1 MRYNK
6 QELAALASQ
15 TAQNFDREGVLVI
28 KEKQD
33 GFFRRSEG
41 CSLRWFRLRGN
52 LLFYLKGPEPWYEPV
67 GVIVLG
73 HHKVKEQNRDENGH
87 WPFHIVWENGICYR
101 MAAFQE
107 SERDLWLKAI
117 QKAPYN
123 VIHSQLIALKERLNR
138 IRPILDILT
147 YRIQKGIIADMTE
160 IPLCELALSCDNLLC
175 DSYGKPPSPLIVVY
189 VKYSKEVC
197 IKYGTTEIVETSSN
211 PCFSKTILFRAS
223 DGLTG
228 EAMIRIVVY
237 NVKEK
242 VTETAVPMGFTSLQ
256 LSTIQEAQRLRVA
269 LMTREN
275 KTVGFV
281 TIHGWSLEPSYIG
294 TSPNHSNE
302 KNSVDIPQK
311 VLCHRRSQSLPPRLG
326 LKLKYPSYGSVLK
339 QNFVNSHQV
348 TFRFHSGLGGDITVH
363 DIMAEPKLCFQM
375 PVQLLDI
382 FIQREKEL
390 LEELLSVGDI
400 SGQWQTRQLDLAST
414 HVSLLKHYCHSKRC
428 LQIAENP
435 YYKASSKKDDASL
448 EFAPVNLH
456 LQRMWVHND
465 TLNKTG
471 FHDVVTVGAFAAH
484 THKTDRTGGLIRL
497 VQQVKDINSTKAAL
511 NSATANKIQ
520 AEYDNVI
527 ALRRLCDEAGTDMD
541 RILVLLQAKQN
552 AEIVTV
558 TEDIKCK
565 IKSILAL
572 WEPGVVEEMLAN
584 IGWPKNTCTDDSE
597 NQTVSTILRLTEQLC
612 LFDAGNSDCD
622 TYNASSSSSSKE
634 TSPTGDVPA
643 LSTSV
648 PDICP
653 GTSKTCKDSFKDIIE
668 ETELQFHNDYFDSE
682 ERLKFNHSFRSV
694 RSPIKT
700 KLNDSPLSFTSKKT
714 RYGSLRSD
722 FKNSTPFEQI
732 SYKSLMDTLSGNDK
746 KKNTEVKS
754 EGKSLPSIGL
764 LDSSAREC
772 NLSYLKSLGTNIEV
786 SFAKFVEATSK
797 TAEKNSEATE
807 EEMDNLRSLVCGLKH
822 EADTLV
828 RWARISH
835 AALRVRC
842 EAPLWT
848 REHAALQTR
857 RDTCFSQALTT
868 VTAGLLC
875 WFNSVPGDVIVK
887 LLSSDLGPLCGFE
900 GLLSLYST
908 EKAMWGDM
916 VVAVE
921 DLQTVLFTL
930 TKVGHSNSVIP
941 QVSGTRSALTVNIP
955 ISDSLYSKFTCKEYL
970 SFTITAV
977 FFNIGINEKA
987 TLAEALGETTP
998 QYQSNSDNLDRL
1010 NKYYHKYNKVF
1021 PADHMAANRASSRTK
1036 PLEEVMENLRIVV
1049 HKKVPKN
1056 IEVLHLAS
1064 LATRLM
1070 NGVRF
1075 TSCKSAKD
1083 RTGMSVTL
1091 EQCSILAS
1099 EYHLAEH
1106 EFKKALNIM
1115 RSEGC
1120 RRENTYKNIGIRKY
1134 AFTKKQAM
1142 ALPEEYRPP
1151 AGTYGSSQT

>member
-15 TAQNFDREGVLVI
+15 TSQNFDREGILVL

-52 LLFYLKGPEPWYEPV
+52 LLFYLKGPEPWYEPM

-73 HHKVKEQNRDENGH
+73 HHKIKEQNQDENGH
-87 WPFHIVWENGICYR
+87 WPFNIVWENGVCYR
-101 MAAFQE
+101 MATFHE
-107 SERDLWLKAI
+107 SERVIWIKAI
-117 QKAPYN
+117 ENAPYN
-123 VIHSQLIALKERLNR
+123 VVHSQLISLKERLNR
-138 IRPILDILT
+138 IRPIVDIAT
-147 YRIQKGIIADMTE
+147 YRIQKGIISG
-160 IPLCELALSCDNLLC
+160 I
-175 DSYGKPPSPLIVVY
+175 
-189 VKYSKEVC
+189 
-197 IKYGTTEIVETSSN
+197 
-211 PCFSKTILFRAS
+211 

-228 EAMIRIVVY
+228 DAMVRIVAY
-237 NVKEK
+237 NVKEQ

-256 LSTIQEAQRLRVA
+256 LSTIQEAQRLRIA
-269 LMTREN
+269 LMTRDN
-275 KTVGFV
+275 KTIGFV

-294 TSPNHSNE
+294 TSPSHCNE
-302 KNSVDIPQK
+302 KICIDVPQK
-311 VLCHRRSQSLPPRLG
+311 VMCHRRSQSLPPRLG
-326 LKLKYPSYGSVLK
+326 LKLKFPSYGSLLK

-348 TFRFHSGLGGDITVH
+348 TYRFHSGLGGDITVH
-363 DIMAEPKLCFQM
+363 EIMAEAKLCYQI
-375 PVQLLDI
+375 PVQLLEI
-382 FIQREKEL
+382 YIQREKEL
-390 LEELLSVGDI
+390 LEELLSVGEI
-400 SGQWQTRQLDLAST
+400 SGQWQSRQLDLAST

-435 YYKASSKKDDASL
+435 YFKPSCKKDDASL

-465 TLNKTG
+465 TLNRTG
-471 FHDVVTVGAFAAH
+471 FHNVVTAGAFAAH
-484 THKTDRTGGLIRL
+484 THKAERTGGLIRL
-497 VQQVKDINSTKAAL
+497 VQQMKDINSTKAAL
-511 NSATANKIQ
+511 YSATATKIQ
-520 AEYDNVI
+520 AEYDNVV
-527 ALRRLCDEAGTDMD
+527 ALRRLIDESVTDMD
-541 RILVLLQAKQN
+541 RILVLIQAKQT
-552 AEIVTV
+552 AEIIAVIEAV
-558 TEDIKCK
+558 KGK

-572 WEPGVVEEMLAN
+572 WEPGVVEEMLAS
-584 IGWPKNTCTDDSE
+584 IGWPKNTCTNDSQ
-597 NQTVSTILRLTEQLC
+597 NQTMSTILRLTEQLSM
-612 LFDAGNSDCD
+612 FDAASSDCD
-622 TYNASSSSSSKE
+622 TYDASSSSSSKE
-634 TSPTGDVPA
+634 TSPTGEVPA
-643 LSTSV
+643 TAASGGASLKCSLSGLLKE
-648 PDICP
+648 PFIDIAE
-653 GTSKTCKDSFKDIIE
+653 GA
-668 ETELQFHNDYFDSE
+668 ELQFHNDYFNSE
-682 ERLKFNHSFRSV
+682 ERLKLNHSFRSV
-694 RSPIKT
+694 RSPVKARLGDIKG
-700 KLNDSPLSFTSKKT
+700 LSFDSKWP
-714 RYGSLRSD
+714 RHGSLRSD
-722 FKNSTPFEQI
+722 HKGSPSFEQV
-732 SYKSLMDTLSGNDK
+732 SYRSLVEGLSANDK
-746 KKNTEVKS
+746 SKASKVKTDRAT
-754 EGKSLPSIGL
+754 LPSIGM
-764 LDSSAREC
+764 LDSSARES
-772 NLSYLKSLGTNIEV
+772 NLAYLKGLGTNVQTLFTE
-786 SFAKFVEATSK
+786 FVEATLK
-797 TAEKNSEATE
+797 TLDRETDVPEA
-807 EEMDNLRSLVCGLKH
+807 EMDGLRALVGAMKC

-828 RWARISH
+828 RWARVSH

-857 RDTCFSQALTT
+857 RDTCFSQALSTT
-868 VTAGLLC
+868 TAGLLC
-875 WFNSVPGDVIVK
+875 WVNSVPGDVIVK

-930 TKVGHSNSVIP
+930 TKVGHSNSAIP
-941 QVSGTRSALTVNIP
+941 QVSGTRSSLVVSIP
-955 ISDSLYSKFTCKEYL
+955 ISDSLYSKFTCKEHL

-977 FFNIGINEKA
+977 FFNIGFNEKA

-998 QYQSNSDNLDRL
+998 QYQSNCDNLDRL

-1021 PADHMAANRASSRTK
+1021 PADHMAASRASSRTK

-1049 HKKVPKN
+1049 HKKVPRN
-1056 IEVLHLAS
+1056 VEVLHLTS

-1083 RTGMSVTL
+1083 RTGMAVTL

-1106 EFKKALNIM
+1106 EMKKALNIM

-1120 RRENTYKNIGIRKY
+1120 RRENTFKNIGIRKY

-1142 ALPEEYRPP
+1142 ALPQQYRPP
-1151 AGTYGSSQT
+1151 PGTYGSSQT

>member
-6 QELAALASQ
+6 HELAALASQ
-15 TAQNFDREGVLVI
+15 SSQNFDREGILVL

-41 CSLRWFRLRGN
+41 SSVRWFRLQGN
-52 LLFYLKGPEPWYEPV
+52 LLFYLKGPEPWYEPL
-67 GVIVLG
+67 GLILLG
-73 HHKVKEQNRDENGH
+73 HHKVQIQNLDENGH
-87 WPFHIVWENGICYR
+87 WPFQIVWENGLWYR
-101 MAAFQE
+101 LATFHE
-107 SERDLWLKAI
+107 SERTLWVKAI
-117 QKAPYN
+117 QNAPYN
-123 VIHSQLIALKERLNR
+123 LIHSQLIGLKERLNR
-138 IRPILDILT
+138 IRPIVDIAT
-147 YRIQKGIIADMTE
+147 FRAQKGIIPDMTE

-175 DSYGKPPSPLIVVY
+175 DAYGQPPSPLIVVY
-189 VKYSKEVC
+189 VRYSKVMC
-197 IKYGTTEIVETSSN
+197 IKYGTTEIVEVCSN

-228 EAMIRIVVY
+228 EAVVRIVVY
-237 NVKEK
+237 DVKER

-281 TIHGWSLEPSYIG
+281 TIHGWSLEPSCIG
-294 TSPNHSNE
+294 TSPNHTNE
-302 KNSVDIPQK
+302 KNCIDLNQK
-311 VLCHRRSQSLPPRLG
+311 VMCHRRSQSLPPRLG
-326 LKLKYPSYGSVLK
+326 LKLKFPSYSNLLK
-339 QNFVNSHQV
+339 QNFVNSHQA
-348 TFRFHSGLGGDITVH
+348 TYRFHSGLGADITVH
-363 DIMAEPKLCFQM
+363 EIMAEPKLCFQL

-382 FIQREKEL
+382 YIQREKEL
-390 LEELLSVGDI
+390 LEELLSVGEV

-435 YYKASSKKDDASL
+435 YFKASCKKDESSL

-471 FHDVVTVGAFAAH
+471 FHDVITAGAFTAH
-484 THKTDRTGGLIRL
+484 THKAERTGGLIRL

-511 NSATANKIQ
+511 NSAAANKIQ
-520 AEYDNVI
+520 AEYENVV
-527 ALRRLCDEAGTDMD
+527 AVRRLDEEASIDMD
-541 RILVLLQAKQN
+541 RILVLLQAKQTT
-552 AEIVTV
+552 EIITV
-558 TEDIKCK
+558 INVVKAK
-565 IKSILAL
+565 IKSIIAL
-572 WEPGVVEEMLAN
+572 WEPCVVEEMLAS
-584 IGWPKNTCTDDSE
+584 IGWPKNKYVDNSE
-597 NQTVSTILRLTEQLC
+597 NQALSTILRLTDQLSV
-612 LFDAGNSDCD
+612 FDPRSSDCE
-622 TYNASSSSSSKE
+622 TYDASSSSSSKE
-634 TSPTGDVPA
+634 TTPTCDAPTLSASASNMSPGP
-643 LSTSV
+643 SSYR
-648 PDICP
+648 
-653 GTSKTCKDSFKDIIE
+653 KESFKDIVE
-668 ETELQFHNDYFDSE
+668 DAELQFHNDYFNSE

-694 RSPIKT
+694 RSPVKSKI
-700 KLNDSPLSFTSKKT
+700 DDIPSLSRQVSNLQTGSKSAAT
-714 RYGSLRSD
+714 
-722 FKNSTPFEQI
+722 FEQV
-732 SYKSLMDTLSGNDK
+732 SYRSLIHSFSGNNNK
-746 KKNTEVKS
+746 KKIEMKP
-754 EGKSLPSIGL
+754 ELLPCAGL
-764 LDSSAREC
+764 LDSSTREN
-772 NLSYLKSLGTNIEV
+772 NLHYLRTLGVVIESTFAEFVDATLKALENGADV
-786 SFAKFVEATSK
+786 SEDQMDHLRDLVESVK
-797 TAEKNSEATE
+797 KE
-807 EEMDNLRSLVCGLKH
+807 VG
-822 EADTLV
+822 TLV
-828 RWARISH
+828 RWVRVAH

-842 EAPLWT
+842 EPPLWT
-848 REHAALQTR
+848 KEHAALQTR
-857 RDTCFSQALTT
+857 RDTCFSQALST

-875 WFNSVPGDVIVK
+875 WFNSVPADTIVK

-900 GLLSLYST
+900 GLLTLYST

-916 VVAVE
+916 VVAIE

-930 TKVGHSNSVIP
+930 TKVGHSNSAIP
-941 QVSGTRSALTVNIP
+941 QVNGTRSNLSVNIP
-955 ISDSLYSKFTCKEYL
+955 ISDSLYSKFTCKEHL

-998 QYQSNSDNLDRL
+998 QYQSNCDNLDRL

-1021 PADHMAANRASSRTK
+1021 PADTMAAVRASSRTK
-1036 PLEEVMENLRIVV
+1036 PLEEVMENLRIAV
-1049 HKKVPKN
+1049 HRKVPKN
-1056 IEVLHLAS
+1056 VEVLQLAS

-1099 EYHLAEH
+1099 DYHLADNEV
-1106 EFKKALNIM
+1106 KKALNIM

-1120 RRENTYKNIGIRKY
+1120 RRENAFKNIGVRKY
-1134 AFTKKQAM
+1134 AFTKKQSM

-1151 AGTYGSSQT
+1151 PGTYGSSQT